1 MGKSSV
7 NSAPTRY
14 SRVSRYLHWGMAL
27 LFVWQFATVGARV
40 LFPESMLDEL
50 LWGTHRP
57 LGALL
62 MLLVLV
68 RLVWAL
74 LERSSRPPALNA
86 AARFGHLALY
96 ALMVVVPLIGLI
108 RQYGSGR
115 AFSPFGIPLMPGF
128 EGDRIE
134 WMTALGSN
142 FHGLLGWT
150 LLVLIV
156 GHAGMAIWHRRAG
169 DQDALARMAPRLVRI
184 R

>member
-1 MGKSSV
+1 MGKSSID
-7 NSAPTRY
+7 SAPPLY
-14 SRVSRYLHWGMAL
+14 SRVSRYLHWGMAI
-27 LFVWQFATVGARV
+27 LFAWQFSSVGTRV
-40 LFPESMLDEL
+40 LLPDSALDEL
-50 LWGTHRP
+50 LWSTHRP

-62 MLLVLV
+62 MLLVVV

-74 LERSSRPPALNA
+74 LERGTRPPALNA

-96 ALMVVVPLIGLI
+96 ALMVMVPLIALL

-115 AFSPFGIPLMPGF
+115 AFSPFGIPLMSGF
-128 EGDRIE
+128 EGDGIE

-150 LLVLIV
+150 LLALTV
-156 GHAGMAIWHRRAG
+156 GHAGMAIWHRRVG
-169 DQDALARMAPRLVRI
+169 NQDVLVRMAPRLART